1 MLEKLLVVYAPRSLP
16 SVIICFVGIAAIKYG
31 FKRFGMVFKIQLWI
45 VFLLLWI
52 FGTLSGLLFCVTAF
66 EKIPAIALPIFF
78 IGVLF
83 WIVSLIFGSRKKI
96 E

>member
-1 MLEKLLVVYAPRSLP
+1 MLEILVTYASRSLP
-16 SVIICFVGIAAIKYG
+16 SVIICFLGIAAIKYG
-31 FKRFGMVFKIQLWI
+31 FKRFGMVFKIRLWI
-45 VFLLLWI
+45 VFLFLWV
-52 FGTLSGLLFCVTAF
+52 FGTLSGLLFGVTALD
-66 EKIPAIALPIFF
+66 KNPAIALPIFL